1 MYPDSA
7 GASRKRNHKLA
18 ECALFDSGTLCVEF
32 QPFAYDHTVTEAR
45 AAAGGWRLLVVSK
58 LEINARYHPGWSE
71 WTKGK
76 WAVSGIV

>member
-1 MYPDSA
+1 VYPDSA

-45 AAAGGWRLLVVSK
+45 AAAGGCW
-58 LEINARYHPGWSE
+58 
-71 WTKGK
+71 
-76 WAVSGIV
+76 